1 MLQHIIEGGS
11 KMITTK
17 MEQRVK
23 LLKKMDGYLRRNIQD
38 EDVFYG
44 LWLSEGVPDGADDY
58 DYEYIAGDDDAFN
71 ECLELFI
78 ECCLLDEEGR

>member
-17 MEQRVK
+17 MEQRMK
-23 LLKKMDGYLRRNIQD
+23 LLKKMDGYLRRNIED
-38 EDVFYG
+38 EDVFDG

-78 ECCLLDEEGR
+78 NCCLLDEEGR